1 MEEQTNKLLPYQL
14 LLRKNNIQETDLKR
28 GTQQLIADIKKIRN
42 VLYAQTQR
50 KGITNEIEVSEITQ
64 EKIDTYD
71 RHICNDIFE
80 YLDNLEEQNTN
91 SQITNNQTTTHTN
104 NETKDSN
111 ENSGK
116 IGFWNWE

>member
-116 IGFWNWE
+116 IVFWNWE

>member
-1 MEEQTNKLLPYQL
+1 MEQQTNKLLPYQL
-14 LLRKNNIQETDLKR
+14 LLRKNNIQDTDLKR

-50 KGITNEIEVSEITQ
+50 KGVTNEIEVSEITQ

>member
-50 KGITNEIEVSEITQ
+50 KGVTNEIEVSEITQ

>member
-1 MEEQTNKLLPYQL
+1 MENQTNKLLPYQL
-14 LLRKNNIQETDLKR
+14 LLQKNNLQETDLPR
-28 GTQQLIADIKKIRN
+28 GTQQVVADIKKIRN
-42 VLYAQTQR
+42 ILFAQSQR
-50 KGITNEIEVSEITQ
+50 KGVNFQVSETTQ
-64 EKIDTYD
+64 EKINTYD

>member
-1 MEEQTNKLLPYQL
+1 MEQQTEKLLPYQL
-14 LLRKNNIQETDLKR
+14 LLRKNNIQETDLPR

-50 KGITNEIEVSEITQ
+50 KGVTNEIQVSEITQ

-71 RHICNDIFE
+71 KHICNDIFE

-111 ENSGK
+111 ENSAK

>member
-14 LLRKNNIQETDLKR
+14 LLRKNNIQETDLPR
-28 GTQQLIADIKKIRN
+28 GTQQVIADIKKIRN
-42 VLYAQTQR
+42 ILYAQSQR
-50 KGITNEIEVSEITQ
+50 KGAKFEVSEATQ
-64 EKIDTYD
+64 EKINTYD

-111 ENSGK
+111 ENSAK